1 MGTGVGDGVWIAG
14 LLRVLDWV
22 ELDGAGRMTL
32 RGRSAGV
39 GIGVRGVEG
48 YEGCIGGLVGIV
60 LEVAGGY
67 GVSRDGLAVVGP
79 NVGVGRRCRSLR
91 GNADFGGCRVGSM
104 VWVVGK

>member
-1 MGTGVGDGVWIAG
+1 MWGCGPAGVGDVAVGTGVGDGVWIAG

-48 YEGCIGGLVGIV
+48 YEGCNGGLVGIV
-60 LEVAGGY
+60 LEGAGRY
-67 GVSRDGLAVVGP
+67 GVSRDGP
-79 NVGVGRRCRSLR
+79 RRCGSK
-91 GNADFGGCRVGSM
+91 CRCRERL
-104 VWVVGK
+104 